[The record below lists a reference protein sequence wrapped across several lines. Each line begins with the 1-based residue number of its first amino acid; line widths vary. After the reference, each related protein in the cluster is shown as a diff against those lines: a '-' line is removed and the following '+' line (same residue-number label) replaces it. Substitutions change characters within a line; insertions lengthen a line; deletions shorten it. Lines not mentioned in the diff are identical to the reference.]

1 MIVSMTQWIKNLIS
15 LVLCI
20 TFFEMLLPRGSIT
33 KYARFVFGLLIIVSL
48 LDPLLSLRSHLA
60 SDLVVQGLSRELSD
74 VSSRRME
81 QDIIEQGEK
90 LIVKSYTRKL
100 GDYIRNILIVSEG
113 IKDASVYVLAEP
125 AGNIKTID
133 IVVSLVGSDDGVV
146 GVEPDEQ
153 GQISVKLPGV
163 KRIEVSVLD
172 GSDTTNVDLQ
182 SDRSHQ
188 VVEKVRKIVA
198 DVCGISKESINVS
211 VI

>member
-1 MIVSMTQWIKNLIS
+1 M
-15 LVLCI
+15 
-20 TFFEMLLPRGSIT
+20 
-33 KYARFVFGLLIIVSL
+33 
-48 LDPLLSLRSHLA
+48 
-60 SDLVVQGLSRELSD
+60 
-74 VSSRRME
+74 
-81 QDIIEQGEK
+81 
-90 LIVKSYTRKL
+90 
-100 GDYIRNILIVSEG
+100 
-113 IKDASVYVLAEP
+113 
-125 AGNIKTID
+125 
-133 IVVSLVGSDDGVV
+133 GSDDGVV

-182 SDRSHQ
+182 SDRSYQ